1 MIAFLLLTY
10 LIIIWFPFFRWVA
23 YNLFAFFYWYFLFRI
38 LEELENQDWY
48 EYDDDG
54 LEQYIKK
61 YTYTLLFP
69 GVIDFPH
76 KYTYNEKGQPIP
88 IQHDPWKIDSK
99 SQYWVFSGVGIGSLF
114 LEEGIFSS
122 YQRWYYFYA
131 IYQKQ
136 TVIVSSS
143 INRFVKYMNSLFKSW
158 IWTTNHKKIGMLYF
172 IFGIFAGLLSI
183 IFSLFIRI
191 QLGTSI
197 SIFNGDYQNYNVI
210 VTLHGVL
217 MLFFVIMPISLGGYG
232 NFFVPLLI
240 GAPDMAFPRLNN
252 FSFWLIPPS
261 FFLLLASGV
270 ADNGVGTGWTVYP
283 PLSSLQSHSGIS
295 VDLMIFSFHLVGT
308 SSIAASI
315 NFICTILFFK
325 ADYMNM
331 KHLPLF
337 VWSVLITSF
346 LLVLA
351 IPVLASAITM
361 LLTDRNFNTTFF
373 DPIGGGDA
381 VLYQHLFWFF
391 GHPEVYILILPAFGI
406 ISHVIQASSN
416 RKIFGYTSMVGAM
429 VIIGIVGFIVWAH
442 HMYTS
447 GIDVNTKAYFT
458 SATMVIAIPT
468 GIKIFNWYS
477 TFFNGNGY
485 PVSNNAAVLFARG
498 FLILFTIGGITGVIL
513 SNAGIDVMLH
523 DTYFVVAHFHYVL
536 SMGAVFGI
544 FSGFY
549 FWAPKV
555 TGYRYNNQLA
565 RAHFWLLFLGA
576 NLTFFPMHWLG
587 TSGMP
592 RRIPD
597 FPDTYQFINKV
608 ISLGSWFSF
617 LSLIVWFLLVF
628 HMFVDGEA
636 ESMDHNYLMNNNKN
650 HNTNISDS
658 MAILYSF
665 NIKANKSYLDN
676 QYHFDN
682 DFDYYRGLDVSL
694 NFYKTISKSS
704 NDNLH
709 SNDFNLNVAR
719 GYFYEDTTKLLEFAY
734 PPTTEDEPYFYEFV
748 DLETTNNSNNYHSH
762 LYNSTS
768 SLEFTLSSPPSL
780 HTFIVTPKIIIVS
793 SEFENELDVN
803 TIPVP
808 SIVLHGH
815 AENIEISSGIK
826 DGLWKH
832 ETLFY
837 LNRSQY

>member
-1 MIAFLLLTY
+1 MKLWI
-10 LIIIWFPFFRWVA
+10 LIESIPHIIPSLFYSLKNIFSYIYWSIVSRIYRTGDDSYCEFFR
-23 YNLFAFFYWYFLFRI
+23 F
-38 LEELENQDWY
+38 ENDY
-48 EYDDDG
+48 EYDVYG
-54 LEQYIKK
+54 AKKHAQQYNIYRPGSLEFNYKF
-61 YTYTLLFP
+61 YN
-69 GVIDFPH
+69 VIDGDA
-76 KYTYNEKGQPIP
+76 YLVSN
-88 IQHDPWKIDSK
+88 DPWKLNNNSDYI
-99 SQYWVFSGVGIGSLF
+99 VFSGVGLGSVF
-114 LEEGIFSS
+114 LEDKFLSNLSNQYNYKKIKLQLSS
-122 YQRWYYFYA
+122 
-131 IYQKQ
+131 KH
-136 TVIVSSS
+136 
-143 INRFVKYMNSLFKSW
+143 NRLFFKIKNVFQSW

-172 IFGIFAGLLSI
+172 IFGIFAGFLSI
-183 IFSLFIRI
+183 LFSLFIRI
-191 QLGTSI
+191 QLGTSF
-197 SIFNGDYQNYNVI
+197 SIFNGDYQNYNVV

-261 FFLLLASGV
+261 FFFLLASGV

-283 PLSSLQSHSGIS
+283 PLSSLQAHSGIS
-295 VDLMIFSFHLVGT
+295 VDLLIFSFHLVGT

-315 NFICTILFFK
+315 NFICTILFYK
-325 ADYMNM
+325 AEFMNM

-337 VWSVLITSF
+337 VWSILITSF

-373 DPIGGGDA
+373 DPIGGGDV

-406 ISHVIQASSN
+406 ISHVIPAASN

-485 PVSNNAAVLFARG
+485 SVSKNASVLFARG
-498 FLILFTIGGITGVIL
+498 FLILFTIGGVTGVIL

-544 FSGFY
+544 FAGFY

-555 TGYRYNNQLA
+555 TGYQYDDTLA
-565 RAHFWLLFLGA
+565 RIHFWLLFIGA
-576 NLTFFPMHWLG
+576 NVTFFPMHWLG
-587 TSGMP
+587 TAGMP

-597 FPDTYQFINKV
+597 FPDTYYFINKV
-608 ISLGSWFSF
+608 ITLGSLLSF
-617 LSLIVWFLLVF
+617 TSLIVWFVLVF
-628 HMFVDGEA
+628 KMFLDCEASSVD
-636 ESMDHNYLMNNNKN
+636 HYYLMNQAKNN
-650 HNTNISDS
+650 NTNISDNMS
-658 MAILYSF
+658 ILYTF
-665 NIKANKSYLDN
+665 DFHLNKSYLDN
-676 QYHFDN
+676 EYDFDAP
-682 DFDYYRGLDVSL
+682 FDYYRGTDLTYTF
-694 NFYKTISKSS
+694 NKTLTRSS
-704 NDNLH
+704 NDTLYLND
-709 SNDFNLNVAR
+709 SNSKLGFFN
-719 GYFYEDTTKLLEFAY
+719 EDTSTLLQFIGNNFFEDWKEEY
-734 PPTTEDEPYFYEFV
+734 TEDAYISK
-748 DLETTNNSNNYHSH
+748 NSNLYHSH
-762 LYNSTS
+762 LYNTTS
-768 SLEFTLSSPPSL
+768 SLEFTLASPPSL
-780 HTFIVTPKIIIVS
+780 HTFVVSPKIIIVAS
-793 SEFENELDVN
+793 DLDEALDINYTTVPPIVFSKELRN
-803 TIPVP
+803 NLIK
-808 SIVLHGH
+808 
-815 AENIEISSGIK
+815 SGVR

>member
-1 MIAFLLLTY
+1 MLLLFIISIIS
-10 LIIIWFPFFRWVA
+10 LILSVESIRWA
-23 YNLFAFFYWYFLFRI
+23 LYQLFS
-38 LEELENQDWY
+38 
-48 EYDDDG
+48 
-54 LEQYIKK
+54 
-61 YTYTLLFP
+61 YTYWSIISYFYSTLNEDLYPLFDDNEDDVYYRKSREFNLLRP
-69 GVIDFPH
+69 GFIDFPQ
-76 KYTYNEKGQPIP
+76 KYTYNEDGQPIP
-88 IQHDPWKIDSK
+88 FRADPWLLKPNSK
-99 SQYWVFSGVGIGSLF
+99 YFVFSGIGM
-114 LEEGIFSS
+114 G
-122 YQRWYYFYA
+122 A
-131 IYQKQ
+131 
-136 TVIVSSS
+136 VIVEDES
-143 INRFVKYMNSLFKSW
+143 INRIHHFYNFVDKYSLKVSFYKTQALKFYTYLNSIFKSW

-172 IFGIFAGLLSI
+172 IFGIFAGFLSI

-191 QLGTSI
+191 QLGTSF
-197 SIFNGDYQNYNVI
+197 SIFNGDFQNYNVV

-315 NFICTILFFK
+315 NFICTILFYK
-325 ADYMNM
+325 AEYMNM

-346 LLVLA
+346 LLILA

-373 DPIGGGDA
+373 DPIGGGDV

-406 ISHVIQASSN
+406 ISHVIPAASN

-429 VIIGIVGFIVWAH
+429 VIIGIVGFVVWAH

-458 SATMVIAIPT
+458 SATMVIGIPT

-485 PVSNNAAVLFARG
+485 SSSKNAAVLFARG
-498 FLILFTIGGITGVIL
+498 FLILFTIGGVTGVIL

-555 TGYRYNNQLA
+555 TGYLYNENLA
-565 RAHFWLLFLGA
+565 RLHFWLLFLGA
-576 NLTFFPMHWLG
+576 NITFFPMHWLG

-597 FPDTYQFINKV
+597 FPDAYYYMNNIITFG
-608 ISLGSWFSF
+608 SLFSF
-617 LSLIVWFLLVF
+617 ASLVVWFVLVF
-628 HMFVDGEA
+628 KMFLNA
-636 ESMDHNYLMNNNKN
+636 EPSSVDHNYLMNNYKN
-650 HNTNISDS
+650 NNTNVSDN
-658 MAILYSF
+658 MAILMSLNF
-665 NIKANKSYLDN
+665 DANKSYLDN
-676 QYHFDN
+676 DFDL
-682 DFDYYRGLDVSL
+682 DAPFDYYRGIDLSFNINTTL
-694 NFYKTISKSS
+694 SKSS
-704 NDNLH
+704 NDNLYIND
-709 SNDFNLNVAR
+709 SNSKLGHFN
-719 GYFYEDTTKLLEFAY
+719 EDTSTLLQFIASNAFENDNEYNNKTNISTK
-734 PPTTEDEPYFYEFV
+734 
-748 DLETTNNSNNYHSH
+748 SNNYHSH
-762 LYNSTS
+762 LYNTTS

-780 HTFIVTPKIIIVS
+780 HTFIVSPKIIIVS
-793 SEFENELDVN
+793 SDDRDEFDVN
-803 TIPVP
+803 CIKIPSVILP
-808 SIVLHGH
+808 GNLPTKII
-815 AENIEISSGIK
+815 ASGVRE
-826 DGLWKH
+826 GLWKH